1 MSFSNHRWFQFSNH
15 RWFQFWHVS
24 GCDLGASTLKGTES
38 YTYSIGRWST
48 KHKFGAAH
56 LARESSA
63 NWIQTRYCFG
73 YLNHRWFR
81 NHRWLILHRRRMAM
95 EDLSPVISNHRWFQF
110 SQWFREKIT
119 GDFCYLLLLEN
130 TIVSANHRWF
140 GTWNKKIIMRA
151 LLLPIS
157 RTRTIVDR
165 YPAVR

>member
-1 MSFSNHRWFQFSNH
+1 MIFLTLCSEIARSPAISEISPAILEKIIMSFSNHRWFQFSNH

-81 NHRWLILHRRRMAM
+81 NHRW
-95 EDLSPVISNHRWFQF
+95 FQF

-151 LLLPIS
+151 
-157 RTRTIVDR
+157 
-165 YPAVR
+165 